1 LTNRL
6 KEEAGYSLVEVMV
19 SILLLSIAIIPMVG
33 MFDAGL
39 KTATTGSNYDK
50 ARAFANERL
59 ERTKVLSYTQVR
71 DVFPYES
78 PGNPP
83 PTPPPRPS
91 GTTGVYTSTILDIP
105 ANVKL
110 PNGTYTVRK
119 EYVSV
124 NPSGNLANSGTG
136 SDTRLIRVT
145 IKVNWSSSNSINVS
159 GVVAGGVS

>member
-1 LTNRL
+1 
-6 KEEAGYSLVEVMV
+6 MV

-59 ERTKVLSYTQVR
+59 ERTKVLSYAQVR
-71 DVFPYES
+71 DSFPVNS
-78 PGNPP
+78 S
-83 PTPPPRPS
+83 TPN
-91 GTTGVYTSTILDIP
+91 GTTGVYTSLTSEQIP
-105 ANVKL
+105 PNVKL

-124 NPSGNLANSGTG
+124 NASGNLANSGTG

-145 IKVNWSSSNSINVS
+145 VKVNWSSSNSINVS
-159 GVVAGGVS
+159 GVVAGGPNAGSP

>member
-1 LTNRL
+1 M
-6 KEEAGYSLVEVMV
+6 EVMV

-59 ERTKVLSYTQVR
+59 ERTKVLSYPQVR
-71 DVFPYES
+71 DVFPYEA
-78 PGNPP
+78 PPPP

-105 ANVKL
+105 ASAKL

-124 NPSGNLANSGTG
+124 NASGNLVNSGTG

-145 IKVNWSSSNSINVS
+145 VKVNWSSSNSINVS

>member
-1 LTNRL
+1 
-6 KEEAGYSLVEVMV
+6 MV

-33 MFDAGL
+33 MFDTGL

-71 DVFPYES
+71 DSFPV
-78 PGNPP
+78 NPS
-83 PTPPPRPS
+83 TPS
-91 GTTGVYTSTILDIP
+91 GTTGVYTSPNPEPIP
-105 ANVKL
+105 PNAKL

-124 NPSGNLANSGTG
+124 NASGNLVNSGTG

-145 IKVNWSSSNSINVS
+145 VKVNWSSSNSINVS